1 MTFYTNNIQ
10 QCLQCVIL
18 IRLHVGGNWVPGE
31 NHQLLYVIGK
41 LYHILSSTPHH
52 GRVLNSHTL
61 VVEGKDCL
69 YEGPPQ
75 RCNG

>member
-1 MTFYTNNIQ
+1 MFKVCHIDQIT
-10 QCLQCVIL
+10 CW
-18 IRLHVGGNWVPGE
+18 R
-31 NHQLLYVIGK
+31 K
-41 LYHILSSTPHH
+41 LGTRRKPPMAVSHWQTDHILSSTPHH

-69 YEGPPQ
+69 FEGPPH